1 MLASTHGGKAHKGL
15 IVLLAVILLLPGIAF
30 AQGQQIAEIKVVGN
44 QRVSTEAILA
54 AIALKP
60 GTQFSEQ
67 IVQEAKQA
75 IESMGYFQP
84 GVTVGTES
92 VDTGVRVI
100 FNVAE
105 NPVVTEIK
113 ITGNTVIKTEK
124 LLSLMR
130 TSLGTVLNNNTLEK
144 DLDALEAYYSEL
156 RYFASVTEEWGINPQ
171 TGVLTIPILE
181 AKVETIKITGNKK
194 TKDYVVLREMEL
206 KPGDVYNELVLTRD
220 LQRIYDLGIFEL
232 EGTIANPEP
241 GTTLGNVI
249 VVIPVQEKKTGQLSI
264 ALGYDQRRGLLGQ
277 AKLAEGNFRGRA
289 ETVDLLW
296 EQTGSH
302 GSSYEAGFFE
312 PWLDSKHTSLG
323 VNIYNK
329 LLFRFTSSFLD
340 RTGAGDT
347 DYDERRKGGS
357 LTFSRPLGRTNRGFV
372 TLRSES
378 VGTTLED
385 TYLPGTDLSPLIADG
400 TVASGTLRFTNDTR
414 DSSLDPFYGAYR
426 SYAVEIGNADFKIQ
440 KENPETTL
448 FSKYSIDLRRYF
460 SKGGPRKE
468 INEKRPRL
476 AMRVMAGSLTGDL
489 PFFEQYFVGGAETL
503 RGFKEDRF
511 WGKNM
516 LLASA
521 EYRLPLAQSLTGV
534 LFVDCGDAWG
544 APESFRLKPI
554 PEMDADGNVVFDP
567 ITNEVVYMTDAQGN
581 IIKGDLIDDFSQHEK
596 LKPNIGYGIGIRV
609 TTPIGPLR
617 LDYGFSKEG
626 SRAHFSIAHAF

>member
-1 MLASTHGGKAHKGL
+1 MLFNTCSVNTYSRLAA
-15 IVLLAVILLLPGIAF
+15 LLAIVLLLPGAAF
-30 AQGQQIAEIKVVGN
+30 AQGQQIAEIKIVGN
-44 QRVSTEAILA
+44 ERISNDAILT

-92 VDTGVRVI
+92 TDAGIRVI

-105 NPVVTEIK
+105 NPVVKEIK
-113 ITGNTVIKTEK
+113 ITGNTAIKTEK

-130 TSLGTVLNNNTLEK
+130 TSVGSVLNNGTLEK
-144 DLDALEAYYSEL
+144 DLDALENYYSEL
-156 RYFASVTEEWGINPQ
+156 GYVATVTEECGIDPQ
-171 TGVLTIPILE
+171 TCVLNIPIME
-181 AKVETIKITGNKK
+181 ARIEAIKITGNKK
-194 TKDYVVLREMEL
+194 TKDYVILREMEQ
-206 KPGDVYNELVLTRD
+206 KPGDVYNENVLKRD
-220 LQRIYDLGIFEL
+220 LQRIYDLGVFEL
-232 EGTIANPEP
+232 EGTAPEP

-277 AKLAEGNFRGRA
+277 AKLSETNFKGRA
-289 ETVDLLW
+289 QTVDFLW
-296 EQTGSH
+296 EQTGDH
-302 GSSYEAGFFE
+302 GSSYEVGFFE

-323 VNIYNK
+323 VNLYNK
-329 LLFRFTSSFLD
+329 LIFRFAGNFFGSA
-340 RTGAGDT
+340 TGGDT
-347 DYDERRKGGS
+347 DYNERRKGGS
-357 LTFSRPLGRTNRGFV
+357 ITLSRPFGRINRGFL

-378 VGTTLED
+378 VGTRFQNT
-385 TYLPGTDLSPLIADG
+385 TSQSTLSPLIADG

-414 DSSLDPFYGAYR
+414 DSSADPFLGAYN
-426 SYAVEIGNADFKIQ
+426 SYAVEIGNADFKIE

-448 FSKYSIDLRRYF
+448 FTKYSFDLRRYF
-460 SKGGPRKE
+460 SKGGLRKE
-468 INEKRPRL
+468 LDEKRCRL
-476 AMRVMAGSLTGDL
+476 AVRLTAGSLTGDL

-503 RGFKEDRF
+503 RGFREDRF

-521 EYRLPLAQSLTGV
+521 EYRFPLAQSLTGV
-534 LFVDCGDAWG
+534 LFVDYGDAWG
-544 APESFRLKPI
+544 SPKAFRTKTVLVGGVPT
-554 PEMDADGNVVFDP
+554 E
-567 ITNEVVYMTDAQGN
+567 Q
-581 IIKGDLIDDFSQHEK
+581 DLIENFPQHEK
-596 LKPNIGYGIGIRV
+596 FSPNIGYGIGIRV

-617 LDYGFSKEG
+617 LDYGFSEEG